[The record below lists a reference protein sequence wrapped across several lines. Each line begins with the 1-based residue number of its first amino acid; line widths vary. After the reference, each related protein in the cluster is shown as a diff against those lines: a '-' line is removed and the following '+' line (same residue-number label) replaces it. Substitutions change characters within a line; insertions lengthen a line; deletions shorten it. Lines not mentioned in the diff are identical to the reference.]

1 MAHLHHV
8 RGAHAVDVGDGD
20 SEERVAPGL
29 DCLGAGVEVS
39 CPVGRHP
46 ELRSGSSSLAYVT
59 SSAWALT
66 V

>member
-39 CPVGRHP
+39 CPMDVGLP
-46 ELRSGSSSLAYVT
+46 DCCWVAIEG
-59 SSAWALT
+59 
-66 V
+66 